1 MLGIN
6 RTYVS
11 EYALWMEELR
21 AGHPE
26 WVKAQREG
34 YAQWWDSKPDEEA
47 ESGFAAAKVEMR
59 PYPYDVNFYLGR

>member
-1 MLGIN
+1 
-6 RTYVS
+6 
-11 EYALWMEELR
+11 MEELR

-34 YAQWWDSKPDEEA
+34 YAQWWDSKPDDEA